1 MEGGGKSGAEGAGCG
16 VTQEGEFLRPAS
28 GFPLP
33 GLPLLKVLVG
43 RRGVPRHSC
52 SWHEM
57 KGSEERAWCWRAGG
71 GLGNRLC
78 VCPSAGC
85 LLHCPSP
92 PLAPPQPCRV
102 CLREGAGGHRRV
114 KKCQCL
120 GCWGA
125 PRPSSCVLRVRPNPP
140 PVSPRLFFFLPQPI
154 HLILPCHP
162 NVRKIVVNRERFC
175 LQWQ

>member
-1 MEGGGKSGAEGAGCG
+1 MASLWFSSAWPPPTQGPGGKGG
-16 VTQEGEFLRPAS
+16 
-28 GFPLP
+28 
-33 GLPLLKVLVG
+33 
-43 RRGVPRHSC
+43 PRHSC

-85 LLHCPSP
+85 LPPCP
-92 PLAPPQPCRV
+92 APPPAPQPSRV
-102 CLREGAGGHRRV
+102 CLREGAGGHRHHRHV

-125 PRPSSCVLRVRPNPP
+125 PRPSSCVLRIWPNPP

-162 NVRKIVVNRERFC
+162 NVRKIVVNRECFC